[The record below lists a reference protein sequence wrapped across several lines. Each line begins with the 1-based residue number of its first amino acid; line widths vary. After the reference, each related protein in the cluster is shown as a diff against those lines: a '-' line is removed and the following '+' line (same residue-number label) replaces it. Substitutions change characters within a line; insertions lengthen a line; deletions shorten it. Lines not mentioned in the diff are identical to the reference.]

1 VKRPFSLKAQNADA
15 RLTLTVTVREK
26 RSGSVLFT
34 KSAGQFGV
42 ISTDF

>member
-1 VKRPFSLKAQNADA
+1 
-15 RLTLTVTVREK
+15 VREK